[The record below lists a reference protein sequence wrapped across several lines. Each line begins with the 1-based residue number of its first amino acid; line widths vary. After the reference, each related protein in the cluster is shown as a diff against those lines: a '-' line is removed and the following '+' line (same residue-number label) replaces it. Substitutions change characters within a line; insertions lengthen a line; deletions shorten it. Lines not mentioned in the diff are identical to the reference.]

1 MMKKTASAF
10 LATLIL
16 IGLPSLAHAQAVSN
30 TPVSSLQFWNGNS
43 GVLVRVTQTM
53 PHPDG
58 CGRSDWYILADSDP
72 HYEESYALL
81 LTAMASG
88 PKVNIWVSGCF
99 ETFPKIINLLGAR
112 P

>member
-1 MMKKTASAF
+1 VTGVQTCA
-10 LATLIL
+10 
-16 IGLPSLAHAQAVSN
+16 LPI
-30 TPVSSLQFWNGNS
+30 F
-43 GVLVRVTQTM
+43 
-53 PHPDG
+53 
-58 CGRSDWYILADSDP
+58 LADSDP